1 MTVTIT
7 KLYRLQIP
15 FKGGSYE
22 HHLAKRN
29 TTDSVIMVIEDTNG
43 IQGIGECCPRDYV
56 TFETY
61 ESVIEN
67 VKELAPSIF
76 LHFDE
81 SLASIP
87 NALQFVPDTIP
98 SVRCLFETA
107 LLTYFMRKKQKN
119 GFEVLGLPQQKTL
132 TYSAAFD
139 SGEATTFEKMGQFY
153 SALQFKSA
161 KLKIHSDNEI
171 NKQRILR
178 IRELLGNHTSIR
190 LDGNEIWE
198 WNKNHHEIEALVD
211 LGIRCFEQLFHK
223 KDNPSCA
230 AFRKHFG
237 DTIELIADE
246 SVTTLASAQFH
257 ATKEYFTGVNLKISK
272 NGGYFRALEIAQLF
286 QEQNKTVRLG
296 CHVGETSLLSLW
308 GILFATAFPNLK
320 DQEGGFGTYI
330 LTEDPFQPSILF
342 GTEGK
347 IALTPQFIQNI
358 NPFEFRHPN
367 EIQ

>member
-1 MTVTIT
+1 MRVTIT
-7 KLYRLQIP
+7 KLYRLQIS

-61 ESVIEN
+61 ESVVEN
-67 VKELAPSIF
+67 VKELAPTIIS
-76 LHFDE
+76 HFDG
-81 SLASIP
+81 SLASIS
-87 NALQFVPDTIP
+87 NALAFVPDAMP

-107 LLTYFMRKKQKN
+107 LLTYFMRKNQKN
-119 GFEVLGLPQQKTL
+119 LFDVLGVLQQKTL

-178 IRELLGNHTSIR
+178 IRELLGNHTPIR

-198 WNKNHHEIEALVD
+198 WHKNRYEMEALVD
-211 LGIRCFEQLFHK
+211 LGIRCFEQPFPK
-223 KDNPSCA
+223 EDVSSCA
-230 AFRKHFG
+230 AFRKYFG
-237 DTIELIADE
+237 NAIELIADE

-308 GILFATAFPNLK
+308 GILFATAFSNLK
-320 DQEGGFGTYI
+320 DQEGAFGTHI
-330 LTEDPFQPSILF
+330 LTEDPFQPSIRS
-342 GTEGK
+342 GIEGK
-347 IALTPQFIQNI
+347 IELTPQVVQNI
-358 NPFEFRHPN
+358 NSFEFRHPN
-367 EIQ
+367 AIQ